1 MKTIHYLLLAAGL
14 CVLTSAC
21 DDESSEGARLT
32 FEPAL
37 ESLEFTT
44 EGGSQTFLLYSNVPE
59 WSIRCRY
66 GDEWIDV
73 WPAEGDFDGRFS
85 VTVDENDR
93 AELRY
98 DHLEIYAGG
107 ELMRTLEVGSRRRAC
122 DCDEF
127 YRKTGGGVCC
137 FVRRVGD
144 LQRRMA
150 CRGVAGG
157 RGMALA
163 GRTYRHPV
171 ECRLRG
177 QRHRVHRA
185 RARCGSTFPERRA
198 KCRSP

>member
-107 ELMRTLEVGSRRRAC
+107 ELMRTKCGSRRPR
-122 DCDEF
+122 
-127 YRKTGGGVCC
+127 
-137 FVRRVGD
+137 
-144 LQRRMA
+144 
-150 CRGVAGG
+150 
-157 RGMALA
+157 
-163 GRTYRHPV
+163 P
-171 ECRLRG
+171 RLR
-177 QRHRVHRA
+177 RILPKNRWR
-185 RARCGSTFPERRA
+185 RLLLRST
-198 KCRSP
+198 CW

>member
-98 DHLEIYAGG
+98 DHLETATLSSKQILLWRILRSIFPAGVQINS
-107 ELMRTLEVGSRRRAC
+107 LMISGGSMVRLPLVMPTLHGC
-122 DCDEF
+122 
-127 YRKTGGGVCC
+127 
-137 FVRRVGD
+137 
-144 LQRRMA
+144 
-150 CRGVAGG
+150 
-157 RGMALA
+157 
-163 GRTYRHPV
+163 
-171 ECRLRG
+171 
-177 QRHRVHRA
+177 
-185 RARCGSTFPERRA
+185 ST
-198 KCRSP
+198 

>member
-73 WPAEGDFDGRFS
+73 WPAEGDFDGAVSLLRPIREDKRCLNTLATAYYRLGDKATALDLFKQAAAMGDK
-85 VTVDENDR
+85 VAIQNLENIEND
-93 AELRY
+93 Y
-98 DHLEIYAGG
+98 
-107 ELMRTLEVGSRRRAC
+107 
-122 DCDEF
+122 
-127 YRKTGGGVCC
+127 
-137 FVRRVGD
+137 
-144 LQRRMA
+144 
-150 CRGVAGG
+150 
-157 RGMALA
+157 
-163 GRTYRHPV
+163 
-171 ECRLRG
+171 
-177 QRHRVHRA
+177 
-185 RARCGSTFPERRA
+185 
-198 KCRSP
+198 